1 MKIYFYKYTSG
12 IFKKSKVLEFQ
23 RFQGFW
29 SSSVGMDFGVLYA
42 SG

>member
-12 IFKKSKVLEFQ
+12 ILEKSKVLEFQ

-29 SSSVGMDFGVLYA
+29 SSSVGMDFSRLYA
-42 SG
+42 SS

>member
-1 MKIYFYKYTSG
+1 MENLE
-12 IFKKSKVLEFQ
+12 KSKVLEFQ

-29 SSSVGMDFGVLYA
+29 TSTVGMDFGWLYA